1 MLRRLFPAMTMAF
14 LSGGLFLPSVCAG
27 GSNHDA
33 ATAGNPGGPR
43 TQSED
48 LHPFTHLVYL
58 PADTDPGTI
67 RFEKGKLVKT
77 ATRMEY
83 TAGSCD
89 EAGVA
94 EPGGSIGCGSAR
106 TAGAVPAYEA
116 TYSFSAPPLASDEY
130 GGRYFTFQVRFR
142 MDELPADMQK
152 ALSSGKLSR
161 ADLAA
166 YFAVTT
172 SRGAVSAM
180 AIDARGS
187 QFCAGSFVDGAW
199 TADRGCRDEIRYRT
213 VTMPSGYLT
222 VKVKPVVARA
232 QGVAT
237 ASAR

>member
-43 TQSED
+43 TAERGFASVHAPG
-48 LHPFTHLVYL
+48 LSSGGHR
-58 PADTDPGTI
+58 PGTI